1 MNIRRIIREEMDGL
15 QWIKDIKSNQDIA
28 QKIADESEIK
38 KNNLLYTPF
47 IPPSSSYSL
56 PSFLSPSSFI
66 LLSSFKK
73 YCKEQYGLNDDDIKD
88 VWNRYKDIITDKI
101 NNHSNLNENDDMDWI
116 RDVEPISYDFLVG
129 KALYFDPPINDY
141 EHLLPI
147 VETLESMGF
156 TTHWVDDFYEAY
168 SDQIIGMY
176 LREHDDQIIF
186 TTNLNEHE
194 EEYQEH
200 IDEYAELSR
209 PVEVLDGWRILGPH
223 LGTV

>member
-1 MNIRRIIREEMDGL
+1 MLKNLKEQDDL
-15 QWIKDIKSNQDIA
+15 QWIKNVKSNQDIA
-28 QKIADESEIK
+28 QEIADESEIK
-38 KNNLLYTPF
+38 NGRLYTP
-47 IPPSSSYSL
+47 Y
-56 PSFLSPSSFI
+56 FLSLSPLPPPHLSRFSPI
-66 LLSSFKK
+66 SSFKR
-73 YCKEQYGLNDDDIKD
+73 YCKERYGLNDDEIKD

-101 NNHSNLNENDDMDWI
+101 NNHNINESDGLEWI

-141 EHLLPI
+141 KHLLPI

-156 TTHWVDDFYEAY
+156 TTHWVDDFYEEY